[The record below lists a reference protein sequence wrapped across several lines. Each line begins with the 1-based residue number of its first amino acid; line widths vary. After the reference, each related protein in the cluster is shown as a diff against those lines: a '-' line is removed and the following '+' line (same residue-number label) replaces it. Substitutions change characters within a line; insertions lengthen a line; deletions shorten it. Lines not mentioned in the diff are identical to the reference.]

1 MKKFFGLLIFIG
13 MVKLPRIAD
22 YWSTNEIVGHS
33 HPRTVMPRNR
43 FELLLQMFLF
53 SINDEANKADR
64 LHRVRRL
71 IDMLNNNYRTDYT
84 TSEDLCINESL
95 IPFRGRITFRQYN
108 RQKRHKYGMKEFKLC
123 TMPGYTYK
131 VHVYE
136 EKKEAKLS
144 RLLLPQWLRIC
155 VRIF

>member
-1 MKKFFGLLIFIG
+1 
-13 MVKLPRIAD
+13 
-22 YWSTNEIVGHS
+22 
-33 HPRTVMPRNR
+33 MPRNR
-43 FELLLQMFLF
+43 FELLLQMLHF